1 MREGLIVM
9 ARPPAQV
16 RHAIAARLDAFA
28 LTEEEVR
35 VMVASANWHQS
46 LSDKYPM
53 ACREKLLRAC
63 DGLVASSA
71 SLTFDRIAS
80 DRDPANPIHWTLKG
94 RTDKPPAFAELLD
107 AVKRR
112 LNAEGIADRL
122 GHNAHVTLSYF
133 AKRQLDPNRKT
144 VPIAPIAWTIDQ
156 IELVVAGGDP
166 YGYQTL
172 MQWPLLPPRQAA
184 LF

>member
-1 MREGLIVM
+1 MRAGLIVM

-28 LTEEEVR
+28 LTAEDAR
-35 VMVASANWHQS
+35 AMVAPANWHQS

-80 DRDPANPIHWTLKG
+80 DGEPANSIHWTLKG
-94 RTDKPPAFAELLD
+94 RAEKPPAFAELLD
-107 AVKRR
+107 AVQRR

-133 AKRQLDPNRKT
+133 AKRQLDQECRT
-144 VPIAPIAWTIDQ
+144 VPIAPIAWTIDR
-156 IELVVAGGDP
+156 IELVAAGGDP

-172 MQWPLLPPRQAA
+172 MHWPLLPPRQAA